1 MLVMIEINGRSSQ
14 MAKGNDRFASA
25 HEMVREYQE
34 LEKQMADPSIHED
47 QGKARQLGRRY
58 AQLGPVVAGF
68 NAWKSAADDLEAA
81 REMAQEDESF
91 ASELPAMEVAVE
103 EAADKLEELLLPRD
117 PNDDRDVIIE
127 VKAGAGG
134 DESALFA
141 GDLVRMYQRYA
152 EKRNWKV
159 EIIDMTESDLG
170 GYKDISMAIKSK
182 GTPEPGT
189 TPYALLK
196 FEGGVHRVQRVPET
210 ESQGRIHTS
219 AAGVLVL
226 PEAEEVDVE
235 LNMNDVRVDVYRSS
249 GPGGQSVNT
258 TDSAVRLTH
267 LPTGIVV
274 SCQNEKSQLQNK
286 ESALRI
292 LRARLLADAQEKAEA
307 AAMAERKSQVRTVDR
322 SERIRTYNF
331 PENRLSD
338 HRVNYKSNNLDAVLN
353 GELDDVVQALLDA
366 DKAAKLSST
375 N

>member
-1 MLVMIEINGRSSQ
+1 
-14 MAKGNDRFASA
+14 
-25 HEMVREYQE
+25 MVREYQE

-91 ASELPAMEVAVE
+91 ASELPAMETLVE
-103 EAADKLEELLLPRD
+103 AAADKLEELLLPRD

-159 EIIDMTESDLG
+159 EVIDMTESDLG
-170 GYKDISMAIKSK
+170 GYKDISLAIKSK

-189 TPYALLK
+189 TPYARLK

-267 LPTGIVV
+267 VPTGIVV

-322 SERIRTYNF
+322 SERIRTYNY

-338 HRVNYKSNNLDAVLN
+338 HRVNYKSNNLDSVLN